1 MKVSAFGSLAAFM
14 AVLLFPPYALAQ
26 SSTKLEQPKVTI
38 AVGGITSQV
47 DKLAYALALNKGFF
61 KDEGLEIESVDFG
74 SGLKGLQAMV
84 GGSADVTQGAYEHT
98 VRMQAKGVEL
108 TAFALFARYPGN
120 GLGVLK
126 DRSAEIKTI
135 ADLKGK
141 KIGISAPGSGSHIFI
156 GRIFQKAGI
165 KIDDAIYIAI
175 GNGPAAIAAARK
187 GGELDA
193 VVQFDPNLTE
203 LDSKG
208 DIKILADS
216 RTGEGTKEVYGGN
229 YLANGLFAKA
239 AWVKA
244 NPNTVQALTNAM
256 VRAQQW
262 MRKSSIDE
270 IIAAVPRDYYESN
283 PRTYRLSVEKNLP
296 SFLWDGI
303 GTLEASKN
311 VLESISIFEPD
322 LKNAKIDLSRTFTNE
337 FTERALKKYP

>member
-1 MKVSAFGSLAAFM
+1 VRVSDFARLGVFAALLLAPSAF
-14 AVLLFPPYALAQ
+14 AQ
-26 SSTKLEQPKVTI
+26 SAPKLEQTKVTI

-47 DKLAYALALNKGFF
+47 DKLAYALALHKGFF

-98 VRMQAKGVEL
+98 VRMQSKGVEL
-108 TAFALFARYPGN
+108 TAFSLFARYPGN
-120 GLGVLK
+120 GLGIVK
-126 DRSAEIKTI
+126 DHIADIKTVK
-135 ADLKGK
+135 DLKGK

-156 GRIFQKAGI
+156 GRIFEQAGM
-165 KIDDAIYIAI
+165 KIDDATYIAI
-175 GNGPAAIAAARK
+175 GNGPAAIAAIRK

-203 LDSKG
+203 LDSAG
-208 DIKILADS
+208 DVKIIADS
-216 RTGEGTKEVYGGN
+216 RTEAGTKQVYGGN

-256 VRAQQW
+256 VRTRQW
-262 MRKSSIDE
+262 MQKASIDE
-270 IIAAVPRDYYESN
+270 IIAAMPKDYYEGN
-283 PRTYRLSVEKNLP
+283 PQTYRASVEKNLP
-296 SFLWDGI
+296 SFLWNGI
-303 GTLEASKN
+303 GTLEAAGN
-311 VLESISIFEPD
+311 VLNSISIFEPE